1 MKLMLPTPSSSKA
14 VLTGAL
20 KPALAYLPAKMATT
34 AGMVMT
40 LAIGEQESKYRTRQQ
55 YGNGPA
61 HGFWQ
66 NEKGGGVKG
75 VLTHP
80 ASRDLAAT
88 LCAIRQVEAT
98 PDAVWV
104 AMLED
109 DILAAGLARLLL
121 WTDALALPRLGD
133 AEGAWIT
140 YTRVWRPG
148 KPRPEEWID
157 SYAKAYAAVGQAR

>member
-14 VLTGAL
+14 VLEGAL

-34 AGMVMT
+34 AGMV
-40 LAIGEQESKYRTRQQ
+40 LPLVIGEQESKYRTRQQ

-80 ASRDLAAT
+80 ASSALAAA

-98 PDAVWV
+98 PDAVWA

-121 WTDALALPRLGD
+121 WTDAAPLPRLGD
-133 AEGAWIT
+133 AEGAWAV
-140 YTRVWRPG
+140 YSHVWRPG
-148 KPRPEEWID
+148 KPRPDEWLD
-157 SYAKAYAAVGQAR
+157 SYAKAFAAVQAA